1 MLRFFIILLLAS
13 KLERL
18 IVNINQCAFIFKK
31 MFTKLSRIILR
42 NRILI
47 IVLISAFTVYMAFEA
62 RSVKLS
68 YENTSLLSLK
78 DSAMIEYQNFK
89 KQYGENGNV
98 LMIGIK
104 TSGIFQ
110 LDQFTAL
117 YDLGDSIRAID
128 GVQDVISMTRGINL
142 IKNESTH
149 QFDYLPL
156 VKKRPNTQQEVD
168 SLKNTI
174 LGLKFYEGI
183 LYNPK
188 TNAAL
193 MAITLDKNKLN
204 DRSRI
209 ELVANIVKTG
219 TTYQKKNNVEIHYS
233 GMPYIRTITM
243 QKVKQELFIFVLMS
257 VAIAALIM
265 FLFFKSVKVVLSS
278 LLIVAISIVWVLGST
293 VLFNFKITILTGV
306 IPSLIIIIAIENCIY
321 ILNKYHWEYRSHG
334 NKIKALIRVVQRI
347 GFASLMT
354 NAATALGFA
363 AFILIP
369 NQMLREFGI
378 VTALNIML
386 EYVLCILLLPI
397 IFSFIDPP
405 TAKHVKHLDSNFFG
419 AILKKIIYLISYRRH
434 LIYGIAAAMLL
445 IGFLGIS
452 MMKTSGKIVDDFRKD
467 DPIYLDLKFFEN
479 NFGGVMPFE
488 ISIDTKKKNGV
499 MIGSTVDKINELQKV
514 INTYPEFSKPL
525 SIAELFKFSKQAYFG
540 GDSSMYS
547 MPNNVEKGFIMG
559 YLPKHQNGMKTNLLY
574 SYLDSTKQYTRVS
587 FQMADIGTHHMDS
600 LMAKIHPQIDSI
612 FSPKKY
618 NVKVTGNSVVYARGT
633 NFLIRNLFDSVLI
646 AIVMISLLMAL
657 LFSSFRM
664 ILVSMIPN
672 IIPLLIT
679 AAIMGFAGIPIKP
692 STIIVFS
699 IALGI
704 SVDNAI
710 QYLSRYRH
718 ELKVTKGDIKQSA
731 ISALHEAGF
740 SMIYTSIVL
749 VLGFSVFIVSS
760 FGGTQALG
768 ILISTTLLIAMFF
781 NMMVLPSLLLTLDKR
796 LTSKDFIEP
805 IIEIYDD
812 EDLNEYDENPA
823 TEFDPKE
830 PDQKN

>member
-1 MLRFFIILLLAS
+1 
-13 KLERL
+13 
-18 IVNINQCAFIFKK
+18 
-31 MFTKLSRIILR
+31 MFTKISRLLLR

-47 IVLISAFTVYMAFEA
+47 IIILSAFTAYMAFQA
-62 RSVKLS
+62 QSVKLS
-68 YENTSLLSLK
+68 YENTSLLSAK
-78 DSAMIEYQNFK
+78 DSVMIDYQKFT
-89 KQYGENGNV
+89 KQYGEDGNV

-104 TSGIFQ
+104 NPDIFT
-110 LDQFTAL
+110 LTQFTAW
-117 YDLGDSIRAID
+117 YDLGNSIRSID
-128 GVQDVISMTRGINL
+128 GVQDVISMTRGLNL
-142 IKNESTH
+142 FKNEKTH
-149 QFDYLPL
+149 QFDYFPL
-156 VKKRPNTQQEVD
+156 VKKRPTTQQQVD

-174 LGLKFYEGI
+174 LGLKFYEGM

-204 DRSRI
+204 DKSRI
-209 ELVANIVKTG
+209 ALVANIVDAASVYEK
-219 TTYQKKNNVEIHYS
+219 QNKVEVHYS

-243 QKVKQELFIFVLMS
+243 KKVKHELFLFVLMS
-257 VAIAALIM
+257 IAISALIM
-265 FLFFKSVKVVLSS
+265 YLFFRSVKVVLSS
-278 LLIVAISIVWVLGST
+278 LLIVGISIVWVLGT
-293 VLFNFKITILTGV
+293 TALFNFKISILTGV
-306 IPSLIIIIAIENCIY
+306 IPSLIVIIAIENCIY

-334 NKIKALIRVVQRI
+334 NKMRALIRVVQRI

-363 AFILIP
+363 AFILIS

-378 VTALNIML
+378 ITALNIML
-386 EYVLCILLLPI
+386 EYVLCITLLPI

-405 TAKHVKHLDSNFFG
+405 SARHVKHLDSNFFG
-419 AILKKIIYLISYRRH
+419 GIIHKIIYMISFRRN
-434 LIYGIAAAMLL
+434 LIYGIAGGLL
-445 IGFLGIS
+445 LVGFLGIS
-452 MMKTSGKIVDDFRKD
+452 MMKTSGKIVDDFQSD
-467 DPIYLDLKFFEN
+467 DPILMDLKFFEN

-499 MIGSTVDKINELQKV
+499 MAGATIDKINELQKM

-547 MPNNVEKGFIMG
+547 MPNNVEKGFILG
-559 YLPKHQNGMKTNLLY
+559 YLPKNQNGNKNNLLY
-574 SYLDSTKQYTRVS
+574 SFLDSTKRYTRVS
-587 FQMADIGTHHMDS
+587 FQMADIGTRHMDS
-600 LMAKIHPQIDSI
+600 LMTKIHPKIDSI
-612 FSPKKY
+612 FSPAKY
-618 NVKVTGNSVVYARGT
+618 RVSVTGNSVIYARGT
-633 NFLIRNLFDSVLI
+633 NFLIRNLFESVLI
-646 AIVMISLLMAL
+646 AIVLISLLMAL

-718 ELKVTKGDIKQSA
+718 ELKITNGAIRQSA

-749 VLGFSVFIVSS
+749 VLGFSVFIVSG

-781 NMMVLPSLLLTLDKR
+781 NIMVLPSLLLTLDKR
-796 LTSKDFIEP
+796 LTSKSFTEP
-805 IIEIYDD
+805 IVEIYEG
-812 EDLNEYDENPA
+812 EDLEEYDE
-823 TEFDPKE
+823 
-830 PDQKN
+830 PDELNKTNI

>member
-1 MLRFFIILLLAS
+1 
-13 KLERL
+13 
-18 IVNINQCAFIFKK
+18 
-31 MFTKLSRIILR
+31 MFTKISRIILR
-42 NRILI
+42 NRTLL
-47 IVLISAFTVYMAFEA
+47 IVLISVFTIFMVYKAFN
-62 RSVKLS
+62 VKLS
-68 YENTSLLSLK
+68 YDNSSLLSDK
-78 DSAMIEYQNFK
+78 DSVMVEYQKFK
-89 KQYGENGNV
+89 KQYGEDGNV

-104 TSGIFQ
+104 DAEIFQ
-110 LDQFTAL
+110 LNHFNGWF
-117 YDLGDSIRAID
+117 DLGNSIREIE
-128 GVQDVISMTRGINL
+128 GVQEVISMTRGINL
-142 IKNESTH
+142 VKNDSTH
-149 QFDYLPL
+149 QFDYSPL
-156 VKKRPNTQQEVD
+156 VKQRPSTQSEVD
-168 SLKNTI
+168 SLRNTI
-174 LGLKFYEGI
+174 LGLKFYEGM
-183 LYNPK
+183 LHNPK
-188 TNAAL
+188 TYASL
-193 MAITLDKNKLN
+193 MAITLDKSKLN
-204 DRSRI
+204 DRTRI
-209 ELVANIVKTG
+209 ALVANIVKAAEAFR
-219 TTYQKKNNVEIHYS
+219 QQNNVEIHYS

-243 QKVKQELFIFVLMS
+243 QKIKHELFLFILMS
-257 VAIAALIM
+257 IAIAAAIM
-265 FLFFKSVKVVLSS
+265 LLFFKSMKVVLSS
-278 LLIVAISIVWVLGST
+278 LLIVAISIIWVMGSI

-306 IPSLIIIIAIENCIY
+306 IPSLIVIIAIENCIY
-321 ILNKYHWEYRSHG
+321 ILNKYHWEYRNHG

-363 AFILIP
+363 AFIVIP
-369 NQMLREFGI
+369 NQLLREFGI
-378 VTALNIML
+378 ITALNIML
-386 EYVLCILLLPI
+386 EYLLCIVLLPI

-419 AILKKIIYLISYRRH
+419 AIIRKIIYMISFRRN
-434 LIYGIAAAMLL
+434 LIYGIAGGLVL

-452 MMKTSGKIVDDFRKD
+452 MMKTSGKIVDDFQKD
-467 DPIYLDLKFFEN
+467 DPIYIDLKFFEN

-499 MIGSTVDKINELQKV
+499 FVGATLDKINELQKM
-514 INTYPEFSKPL
+514 INSYPEFSKPL

-540 GDSSMYS
+540 GDSSMYT

-559 YLPKHQNGMKTNLLY
+559 YLPKNQKGKNNNLLF
-574 SYLDSTKQYTRVS
+574 SYLDSTKRYTRVS
-587 FQMADIGTHHMDS
+587 FQMADIGTRHMDS

-612 FSPKKY
+612 FSPAKY
-618 NVKVTGNSVVYARGT
+618 NISVTGNSVVYARGT
-633 NFLIRNLFDSVLI
+633 NFLIHNLFESVLI
-646 AIVMISLLMAL
+646 AIALISLLMAL

-718 ELKVTKGDIKQSA
+718 ELKVTKGNIKESA
-731 ISALHEAGF
+731 ISALNEAGF

-749 VLGFSVFIVSS
+749 VLGFSVFIISG

-781 NMMVLPSLLLTLDKR
+781 NIMVLPSLLLTLDKR
-796 LTSKDFIEP
+796 LTSKSFTEP
-805 IIEIYDD
+805 IVEIYDD
-812 EDLNEYDENPA
+812 EDLNENEEEDLDIVN
-823 TEFDPKE
+823 DNIK
-830 PDQKN
+830 K

>member
-1 MLRFFIILLLAS
+1 
-13 KLERL
+13 
-18 IVNINQCAFIFKK
+18 

-42 NRILI
+42 NRILL
-47 IVLISAFTVYMAFEA
+47 IVLISAFTVFMAFEA
-62 RSVKLS
+62 QNVKLS
-68 YENTSLLSLK
+68 YENSSLLSQK
-78 DSAMIEYQNFK
+78 DSAMIEYQDFK
-89 KQYGENGNV
+89 KQYGEDGNV

-104 TSGIFQ
+104 TPGIFQ
-110 LDQFTAL
+110 LEQFNAF

-142 IKNESTH
+142 IKNKSTH
-149 QFDYLPL
+149 QFDYFPL

-193 MAITLDKNKLN
+193 IAITLDKNKLN

-209 ELVANIVKTG
+209 KLVANIVKTG
-219 TTYQKKNNVEIHYS
+219 TNYQKKNNVEIHYS

-257 VAIAALIM
+257 MAIAALIM
-265 FLFFKSVKVVLSS
+265 LLFFKSMKVVLSS
-278 LLIVAISIVWVLGST
+278 LLIVGISIVWVLGTT
-293 VLFNFKITILTGV
+293 VSFNFKITILTGV

-378 VTALNIML
+378 ITALNIML

-419 AILKKIIYLISYRRH
+419 AIIKKIIYLISYRRH
-434 LIYGIAAAMLL
+434 FIYGIAAGLLL

-452 MMKTSGKIVDDFRKD
+452 LMKTSGKIVDDFRKD

-499 MIGSTVDKINELQKV
+499 MIGSTIDKINELQKM

-559 YLPKHQNGMKTNLLY
+559 YLPKHQKGMKTNLLY
-574 SYLDSTKQYTRVS
+574 SYLDSTRQYTRVS

-618 NVKVTGNSVVYARGT
+618 NVKITGNSVVYARGT
-633 NFLIRNLFDSVLI
+633 NFLIHNLFDSVLI

-679 AAIMGFAGIPIKP
+679 AAIMGYAGIPIKP

-731 ISALHEAGF
+731 INALHEAGF

-805 IIEIYDD
+805 IVEIYDD

-823 TEFDPKE
+823 TEFDPEE

>member
-1 MLRFFIILLLAS
+1 
-13 KLERL
+13 
-18 IVNINQCAFIFKK
+18 
-31 MFTKLSRIILR
+31 MFTKISRIILR
-42 NRILI
+42 NRTFL
-47 IVLISAFTVYMAFEA
+47 IVLISVFTIFMAYKAFN
-62 RSVKLS
+62 VKLS
-68 YENTSLLSLK
+68 YDNSSLLSDK
-78 DSAMIEYQNFK
+78 DSVMAEYQKFK
-89 KQYGENGNV
+89 KQYGEDGNV

-104 TSGIFQ
+104 DPDIFQ
-110 LDQFTAL
+110 LNHFNGWF
-117 YDLGDSIRAID
+117 DLGNSIREIE
-128 GVQDVISMTRGINL
+128 GVQEVISMTRGINL
-142 IKNESTH
+142 VKNDSTH
-149 QFDYLPL
+149 QFDYAPL
-156 VKKRPNTQQEVD
+156 VKQRPATQSEVD
-168 SLKNTI
+168 SLRNTI
-174 LGLKFYEGI
+174 LGLKFYEGM
-183 LYNPK
+183 LHNPRTK
-188 TNAAL
+188 ASL
-193 MAITLDKNKLN
+193 MAITLDKTKLN
-204 DRSRI
+204 DRTRI
-209 ELVANIVKTG
+209 ALVANIVKAAEAFR
-219 TTYQKKNNVEIHYS
+219 QQNNVEIHYS

-243 QKVKQELFIFVLMS
+243 QKIKHELFLFILMS
-257 VAIAALIM
+257 IAIAAAIM
-265 FLFFKSVKVVLSS
+265 LLFFKSMKVVLSS
-278 LLIVAISIVWVLGST
+278 LLIVAISIIWVMGSI

-306 IPSLIIIIAIENCIY
+306 IPSLIVIIAIENCIY

-363 AFILIP
+363 AFIVIP
-369 NQMLREFGI
+369 NQLLREFGI
-378 VTALNIML
+378 ITALNIML
-386 EYVLCILLLPI
+386 EYLLCIVLLPI

-405 TAKHVKHLDSNFFG
+405 TAKHVKHLDSHFFG
-419 AILKKIIYLISYRRH
+419 TIIRKIIYMISYRRN
-434 LIYGIAAAMLL
+434 LIYGIAGGLVL
-445 IGFLGIS
+445 VGFLGIS
-452 MMKTSGKIVDDFRKD
+452 MMKTSGKIVDDFQKD
-467 DPIYLDLKFFEN
+467 DPIYVDLKFFEN

-499 MIGSTVDKINELQKV
+499 FVGATLDKINELQKM
-514 INTYPEFSKPL
+514 INSYPEFSKPL

-559 YLPKHQNGMKTNLLY
+559 YLPKNQKGKSNNLLFA
-574 SYLDSTKQYTRVS
+574 YLDSTKRYTRVS
-587 FQMADIGTHHMDS
+587 FQMADIGTKHMDS

-612 FSPKKY
+612 FSPAKY
-618 NVKVTGNSVVYARGT
+618 NISVTGNSVVYARGT
-633 NFLIRNLFDSVLI
+633 NFLIHNLFESVLI
-646 AIVMISLLMAL
+646 AIALISLLMAL

-718 ELKVTKGDIKQSA
+718 ELKVTNGNIKRSA
-731 ISALHEAGF
+731 ISALNEAGF

-749 VLGFSVFIVSS
+749 VLGFSVFIVSG

-781 NMMVLPSLLLTLDKR
+781 NIMVLPSLLLTLDKR
-796 LTSKDFIEP
+796 LTSKAFTEP
-805 IIEIYDD
+805 IVEIYDD
-812 EDLNEYDENPA
+812 EDLNENTAED
-823 TEFDPKE
+823 FDLEK
-830 PDQKN
+830 DVVKK

>member
-1 MLRFFIILLLAS
+1 
-13 KLERL
+13 
-18 IVNINQCAFIFKK
+18 
-31 MFTKLSRIILR
+31 MFTKLSRLILR
-42 NRILI
+42 NRITLI
-47 IVLISAFTVYMAFEA
+47 ILISAFTAYMAFEA
-62 RSVKLS
+62 KSVKLS
-68 YENTSLLSLK
+68 YENSSLLSAK
-78 DSAMIEYQNFK
+78 DSVMIEYQKFK
-89 KQYGENGNV
+89 SQFGEDGNV
-98 LMIGIK
+98 LMIGVK
-104 TSGIFQ
+104 NPDIFK
-110 LDQFTAL
+110 LEQFTAW
-117 YDLGDSIRAID
+117 YDLGDSIRAIN

-142 IKNESTH
+142 IKNEKTH
-149 QFDYLPL
+149 QFDYSPL
-156 VKKRPNTQQEVD
+156 VKKRPTTQYEVD
-168 SLKNTI
+168 SLKNNI
-174 LGLKFYEGI
+174 LGLKFYEGM

-193 MAITLDKNKLN
+193 MAVTLDKTKLN
-204 DRSRI
+204 DKSRI
-209 ELVANIVKTG
+209 ALVAGIVKLTQ
-219 TTYQKKNNVEIHYS
+219 TFQAANKVEIHYS

-243 QKVKQELFIFVLMS
+243 KKVKQELFLFVLMS
-257 VAIAALIM
+257 IGIAALIM
-265 FLFFKSVKVVLSS
+265 LLFFKSLKVVLSS
-278 LLIVAISIVWVLGST
+278 LLIVAISIVWVLGT
-293 VLFNFKITILTGV
+293 IVFFHFKITILTGV

-378 VTALNIML
+378 ITALNIML

-405 TAKHVKHLDSNFFG
+405 TAKHVKHLDSSFFG
-419 AILKKIIYLISYRRH
+419 AVINKIIYMISYRRN
-434 LIYGIAAAMLL
+434 LIYWISGVL
-445 IGFLGIS
+445 ILVGFWGIS
-452 MMKTSGKIVDDFRKD
+452 LMKTSGKIVDDFQKD

-499 MIGSTVDKINELQKV
+499 LTGSTIDKINELQKMV
-514 INTYPEFSKPL
+514 NTYPEFSKPL

-559 YLPKHQNGMKTNLLY
+559 YLPKNQKGKKNNLLN
-574 SYLDSTKQYTRVS
+574 SFLDSTKQFTRVS
-587 FQMADIGTHHMDS
+587 FQMADIGTRHMDS

-612 FSPKKY
+612 FSPAKY
-618 NVKVTGNSVVYARGT
+618 NVSVTGNSVVYARGT
-633 NFLIRNLFDSVLI
+633 NFLIRNLFESVII
-646 AIVMISLLMAL
+646 AIVLISLLMAL
-657 LFSSFRM
+657 LFSSLRM

-679 AAIMGFAGIPIKP
+679 AAIMGIAGIPIKP

-718 ELKVTKGDIKQSA
+718 ELKVTNGAIKQSA

-749 VLGFSVFIVSS
+749 VLGFSVFIISG

-768 ILISTTLLIAMFF
+768 VLISTTLLFAMFF
-781 NMMVLPSLLLTLDKR
+781 NIMVLPSLLLTLDKR
-796 LTSKDFIEP
+796 LASKDFIEP
-805 IIEIYDD
+805 IVDIYDD
-812 EDLNEYDENPA
+812 EDLDEYTKIEEEAD
-823 TEFDPKE
+823 DDLKE
-830 PDQKN
+830 RKGR